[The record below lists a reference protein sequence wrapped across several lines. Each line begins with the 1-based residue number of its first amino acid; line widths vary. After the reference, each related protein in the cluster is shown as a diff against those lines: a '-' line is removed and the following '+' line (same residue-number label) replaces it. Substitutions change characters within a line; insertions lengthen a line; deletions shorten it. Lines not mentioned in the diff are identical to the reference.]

1 MTNKPTFKIL
11 GVQQI
16 AIAGSALN
24 DLENLWVNIL
34 GLTKNSEKTIPT
46 ENVKESILNFS
57 QLNQPEITLL
67 EPINPNQKPQVQNN
81 PLNHIGLWVDD
92 LKIAVN
98 FLEAQGFRIPG
109 GIRQGASGH
118 NIAFIHPKDA
128 QGVLIELVQ
137 APENLIG
144 TSKN

>member
-1 MTNKPTFKIL
+1 MPHNFKIL

-16 AIAGSALN
+16 AIAGSALS

-34 GLTKNSEKTIPT
+34 GLSKCSEKTIST

-57 QLNQPEITLL
+57 STTQPEITLL
-67 EPINPNQKPQVQNN
+67 EPIDPNQKPQVQNN

-92 LKIAVN
+92 LKNAVN
-98 FLEAQGFRIPG
+98 SLGAQGFRIPG
-109 GIRQGASGH
+109 GIRKGASGH
-118 NIAFIHPKDA
+118 DIAFIHPKDA

-137 APENLIG
+137 APNNMIG
-144 TSKN
+144 TS